1 MQDDKKLAWEMIHAE
16 PGSQVRERK
25 LIAEYVAV
33 FCLGEYFKKDIGQP
47 DQRDGNNGGWIV
59 LSRFFNIE
67 HGCTAKMKF

>member
-1 MQDDKKLAWEMIHAE
+1 M
-16 PGSQVRERK
+16 
-25 LIAEYVAV
+25 IAEYVAV